1 MTQTVNDIRQAFLS
15 YFEGRGHE
23 VVASAPL
30 VPQNDPTLLFV
41 NAGMV
46 PFKNVFTGAETR
58 PYTRAASAQKCVR
71 AGGKHNDLDNVGYTA
86 RHHTFFEMLGN
97 FSFGDY
103 FKPQAIEAAWGL
115 ITGEF
120 GLPKDRLTVTV
131 YHTDDEAFDL
141 WKKVAGLP
149 DERIVRIP
157 TDDNFWSMGDTG
169 PCGPCSEV
177 FYDHGP
183 HIPGGPPG
191 SPDEDGDRYVEIWN
205 LVFMQHEDH
214 ADGSRTDLAK
224 PSIDTGMGLERAA
237 AVLQGVHSNYET
249 DLFRH
254 LIDASEDLTG
264 RKAEGAD
271 LAAHRVIADH
281 LRACS
286 FLIADGVTP
295 SNEGRG
301 YVLRRIMRR
310 AMRYANN
317 LGATEP
323 LMHRLVPT
331 LTDEMGGAYPE
342 LTRAE
347 DLIAD
352 TLRVEEE
359 RFGDLLARGLKLL
372 AEETDKLPQGGTL
385 SGEAAFRLYDTYGFP
400 VDLTEDALRRDGYAL
415 DTAGFD
421 AAMQEQKTRARAA
434 WSGSGDA
441 GGEGDWARVAGEHG
455 ETEFVGY
462 AHERAEGRVVAI
474 LRDGEPAER
483 AEAGDTVAFA
493 ANQTPFYGESGGQA
507 GDTGEATSEDGARLT
522 VTDTKKR
529 SGIHV
534 HEARVEAGAVSV
546 GDTLTLAVDT
556 RRRAAIKA
564 NHSATHLVHAAL
576 RRRLGTH
583 VTQKGSFVGPDGFR
597 FDFSHNEGL
606 APGVRESIE
615 AEVNAVIRQNA
626 EGIIRYMPY
635 DEAIES
641 GAMALFGEKYEDEVR
656 VLRLGNDPDDPTK
669 PYSVELCG
677 GTHVDR
683 TGDAQLF
690 AITSEGAVASGV
702 RRIEAVTGE
711 GAIGYLKG
719 QATAA
724 IEAAAALKTKPEAL
738 ADRVRQL
745 TEDRKRLEKELLA
758 AKKKAAT
765 GGGAAPKAEEI
776 GGVTFTGAVLDGVPA
791 KELRGL
797 IADAKKRGE
806 NVVAAFVSTN
816 EGKASVSVGVS
827 DALTDRFPAPSL
839 VQLAVAALGGKG
851 GGGKPDL
858 AHGGGP
864 NANDAQSALDAIRAA
879 LAA

>member
-1 MTQTVNDIRQAFLS
+1 MTHTVNDIRQAFLS

-46 PFKNVFTGAETR
+46 PFKNVFTGQEAR
-58 PYTRAASAQKCVR
+58 PAPRAASAQKCVR

-103 FKPQAIEAAWGL
+103 FKAEAIEAAWGL
-115 ITGEF
+115 VTGEF
-120 GLPKDRLTVTV
+120 GLPADRLTVTV
-131 YHTDDEAFDL
+131 YHTDDEAWEL

-157 TDDNFWSMGDTG
+157 TNDNYWQMGDTG
-169 PCGPCSEV
+169 PSGPCSEI
-177 FYDHGP
+177 FYDHGD

-191 SPDEDGDRYVEIWN
+191 SPDEDGDRFVEIWN
-205 LVFMQHEDH
+205 LVFMQHEDQ
-214 ADGSRTDLAK
+214 ADGSRVDLAR

-249 DLFRH
+249 DLFRA
-254 LIDASEDLTG
+254 LISASEELTG
-264 RKAEGAD
+264 RRAEGDD

-281 LRACS
+281 LRASS

-295 SNEGRG
+295 AGEGRG

-310 AMRYANN
+310 AMRYANG
-317 LGATEP
+317 LGAAEP
-323 LMHRLVPT
+323 LMARLVPT

-347 DLIAD
+347 DLIRD

-359 RFGDLLARGLKLL
+359 RFGDLLTRGLGLL
-372 AEETDKLPQGGTL
+372 AEETGRLAEGGTL
-385 SGEAAFRLYDTYGFP
+385 PGEAAFRLYDTYGFP
-400 VDLTEDALRRDGYAL
+400 VDLTEDALRRQGYGL
-415 DTAGFD
+415 DQAGFD
-421 AAMQEQKTRARAA
+421 AAMQEQRDRARAA

-441 GGEGDWARVAGEHG
+441 GGADLWPQVAAERGV
-455 ETEFVGY
+455 TDFLGY
-462 AHERAEGRVVAI
+462 AHERAEGAVTAI
-474 LRDGEPAER
+474 VLDGELAG
-483 AEAGDTVAFA
+483 EAGRGARVGFA

-507 GDTGEATSEDGARLT
+507 GDAGTATGEGVRLT

-529 SGIHV
+529 AGVHV
-534 HEARVEAGAVSV
+534 HEAVVEEGVLRV
-546 GDTLTLAVDT
+546 GDTLTLRVDGA
-556 RRRAAIKA
+556 RRARVKA
-564 NHSATHLVHAAL
+564 NHSATHLLHAAL

-583 VTQKGSFVGPDGFR
+583 VTQKGSYVGPDGFR
-597 FDFSHNEGL
+597 FDFSNEGGL
-606 APGVRESIE
+606 SREDLDAVE
-615 AEVNAVIRQNA
+615 REVNAVIRQNA
-626 EGIIRYMPY
+626 EGHVRYMPY
-635 DEAIES
+635 AEAIES
-641 GAMALFGEKYEDEVR
+641 GAMALFGEKYDDEVR
-656 VLRLGNDPDDPTK
+656 VLRLGDDPDDPAK

-690 AITSEGAVASGV
+690 AITSEGAVASGI

-711 GAIGYLKG
+711 GAIGHLKS
-719 QATAA
+719 QANAA
-724 IEAAAALKTKPEAL
+724 LEASAALKAKPEDL
-738 ADRVRQL
+738 AERVRQL
-745 TEDRKRLEKELLA
+745 TEERKRLEKELLA

-765 GGGAAPKAEEI
+765 GGGGAPKAERV
-776 GGVTFTGAVLDGVPA
+776 GPATFTGAVLAGVPA
-791 KELRGL
+791 KELRGM
-797 IADAKKRGE
+797 IAQAVKADEDA
-806 NVVAAFVSTN
+806 VVALVAVN
-816 EGKASVSVGVS
+816 DGKASVSVGVGPK
-827 DALTDRFPAPSL
+827 LQGETPAPEL
-839 VQLAVAALGGKG
+839 VKIAVEALSGRG